1 MKPLLQVNN
10 LVIGAGGS
18 CLVDDVSFEINAG
31 EVFALVGES
40 GSGKSLT
47 SLAIMRLL
55 GEGLSIRG
63 GDVQLGTDSLFALSE
78 TQMNAVRGRRVAMV
92 FQEPQSSLNPVQTIG
107 KQIGEVLTLHRG
119 DAPDTAI
126 IELLKEVGIPNP
138 EERLNW
144 YPHQL
149 SGGQKARVGIARAIA
164 LEPKLLILDEPT
176 AALDVSIQALVL
188 NLLVDLRARLGM
200 SYLFVSHDLNVVR
213 LLCDEVLVMKSGEI
227 IERGPAAQVMAN
239 PQHPYTRSLVAA
251 APQPPETPVAA

>member
-107 KQIGEVLTLHRG
+107 KQIGEVLILHRG
-119 DAPDTAI
+119 NAPDTAI
-126 IELLKEVGIPNP
+126 IELLNE
-138 EERLNW
+138 
-144 YPHQL
+144 
-149 SGGQKARVGIARAIA
+149 
-164 LEPKLLILDEPT
+164 
-176 AALDVSIQALVL
+176 
-188 NLLVDLRARLGM
+188 
-200 SYLFVSHDLNVVR
+200 
-213 LLCDEVLVMKSGEI
+213 
-227 IERGPAAQVMAN
+227 
-239 PQHPYTRSLVAA
+239 
-251 APQPPETPVAA
+251 